1 MRKKEFKH
9 KSCQQLYSLYLQ
21 YKDELGQGVSMN
33 ALLWKAIG
41 PSVPELLSTLDND
54 EALLAKVK
62 GFLQQ
67 LLEAMETDTTEAELV
82 EVAEQPPEIKATE
95 VEVEEQATKDKPE

>member
-1 MRKKEFKH
+1 MKAKEYSY
-9 KSCQQLYSLYLQ
+9 KSCQQLYNLYLQ

-33 ALLWKAIG
+33 ALLWKAVG

-54 EALLAKVK
+54 KALLAKVK

-67 LLEAMETDTTEAELV
+67 LLEAMEADIGKETTAN
-82 EVAEQPPEIKATE
+82 EQE
-95 VEVEEQATKDKPE
+95 